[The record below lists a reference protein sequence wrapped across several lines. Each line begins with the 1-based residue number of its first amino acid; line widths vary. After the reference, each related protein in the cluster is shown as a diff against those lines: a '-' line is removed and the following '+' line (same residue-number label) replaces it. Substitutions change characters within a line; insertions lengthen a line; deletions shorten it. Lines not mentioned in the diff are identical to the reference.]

1 MKKSLLYLL
10 AICFAFLR
18 AQAGNGKH
26 PDFVSNRDVF
36 GSSVF
41 IENMGQFDNDVKS
54 VDKIYYALISDQE
67 KIYFTNKGVL
77 HQLIKT
83 YPLTERQE
91 EALEQG
97 EHIFRKDPDVFYV
110 KMTWLNANADIQIE
124 SSQKQSHYFS
134 YWSADLISHTYKKL
148 TYKNVYNHI
157 DIEYIIPDD
166 KEQGVK
172 YTVVLH
178 PGADPDDVKIAYT
191 GDVEKI
197 KLNNAG
203 DVVIKT
209 PLENLTEH
217 KPQSFYMDKEKV
229 NSKFK
234 LENNILKF
242 SFPDSYNPTKTLYVD
257 PWVTAVSTLST
268 NNSAYDVD
276 YDDNGNVFVYGGSQS
291 CKIAKYS
298 AGGVLLWTFAGTLA
312 TPAWNSAGISNFVV
326 MRSTGKCYAGQGV
339 QSGGAR
345 IIRLDANGVYDNLIT
360 PAAASWNE
368 VWDLAYHCSTGNVYG
383 MGGSTTSNQSAGIL
397 NQSTGNLVPTNFIG
411 PFNTSNVGNDVVNYA
426 IDDAGEFFWI
436 YASNFTP
443 TLSNQMAKINSAFT
457 TTMWVGP
464 SGFNTLNE
472 YSNKNQY
479 IPNPGS
485 SNGYNCLAVNLS
497 YLYFYDGKNIAAYNK
512 ATGAQIAS
520 AIVPGNILKRQGGIA
535 VDDCNNLYLGGNDTI
550 KSLHF
555 NGTSFTALP
564 PVLIGVT
571 GTTNAAVYDLKMD
584 RLNATLYASGKGF
597 VGVYGA
603 GNSGTC
609 TPLNIIC
616 YNPNPQDYVI
626 CAGKSLSLTPANFLN
641 LQNPT
646 YSLQPGS
653 VSSGNGTLVVTP
665 TANTNYTTYVTG
677 TTTNNVVLTLTAA
690 VNVTVYAQPIT
701 FTQVTQAT
709 CLNPNNSFNLNL
721 GFNPSSPAP
730 SYTITWS
737 PIPNGI
743 GSPTQ
748 FTCAGVIAGGSYTA
762 SILAANGCSTAA
774 VVNINAQPEQATFS
788 VFPASGYILNCYNP
802 TLTLNYS
809 PATLNYTTT
818 NGLTLAQC
826 GPTTAFTT
834 TNAANVFTIT
844 AVHPT
849 SGCIKT
855 QTFSIAQNF
864 ALPTSVITPTFQNIT
879 CSLSGIATVSATIN
893 PTINVVHQWLSPLGG
908 SLSFTSANSYFTP
921 GTPGT
926 FTHIALNSS
935 NGCFIS
941 KTFTVASSSGFPTY
955 TVVSPQNF
963 TLGCNTRSVAT
974 INIVNAQT
982 TPTPGG
988 TVTYTILGPPS
999 NSAYVPN
1006 GISTFTIN
1014 TPGTWTL
1021 ITRDMNSLCES
1032 KVEVSVLQNTIGPD
1046 VSVIIPSS
1054 ILTCDQPSVT
1064 LQGQSTTPST
1074 SFNWSFPGTPGNLPN
1089 SDIIVL
1095 ANFANRT
1102 NTLIANYT
1110 LTVIDNNNTCIT
1122 RTIVPMVQNLFVPN
1136 AIISGGSELTCSTTS
1151 ISLTNGSSSNVPP
1164 IFTNGLPVVAY
1175 EWNGPSPQT
1184 PLQVSSTY
1192 VGTIPGTY
1200 TILVKDLNNGCF
1212 AVGTKTI
1219 ADSRVYPSINKPS
1232 APDAFIL
1239 DCGATSRTI
1248 TPNITFANSAY
1259 TYSWDAVPGATV
1271 SGTDKAILLTNT
1283 IGQYVIT
1290 VTDTKNGCQSTGVVE
1305 VVNGSLKGDFSPD
1318 HLYGYAPMEVKFTNT
1333 SHSSIDSL
1341 NIISVWSFGNDL
1353 FNTTYSA
1360 AVSPTTIYQLA
1371 GTYTVTMYTHKGNC
1385 MDTVVKIISVE
1396 IPSDLEIPN
1405 VFTPNGDGVNDVF
1418 FLKANNLTEIKL
1430 SIYDRWGHKVFDETS
1445 DKGNIVWDGK
1455 NQLAKELPE
1464 GVYSYILTAKGKDDQ
1479 AFKKNGTITL
1489 IR

>member
-1 MKKSLLYLL
+1 MKKSFLYLL
-10 AICFAFLR
+10 AIYFSFIQAH
-18 AQAGNGKH
+18 AGNGKH
-26 PDFVSNRDVF
+26 PAFVSGNDVF
-36 GSSVF
+36 GSRVF
-41 IENMGQFDNDVKS
+41 IENMGQFDKDVKS
-54 VDKIYYALISDQE
+54 EDKIYYALITDQE

-91 EALEQG
+91 EAKERG
-97 EHIFRKDPDVFYV
+97 EHIFTRDPDVYYV
-110 KMTWLNANADIQIE
+110 KMNWLNANPNIQIE
-124 SSQKQSHYFS
+124 SSEKQSHYFS
-134 YWSADLISHTYKKL
+134 YWTADLISHTYKKL

-166 KEQGVK
+166 KAQGIK
-172 YTVVLH
+172 YTVILH
-178 PGADPDDVKIAYT
+178 PGADPNDVKITYS

-197 KLNNAG
+197 KLNNKG
-203 DVVIKT
+203 EVIIKT
-209 PLENLTEH
+209 PLDDLTEH
-217 KPQSFYMDKEKV
+217 SPKSFYAGKEKV

-234 LENNILKF
+234 LENDILGF
-242 SFPDSYNPTKTLYVD
+242 TFPDNYDPTKTVYVD
-257 PWVTAVSTLST
+257 PWVSAVTTLTS

-276 YDDNGNVFVYGGSQS
+276 FDDNGNVFVYGGSQS

-339 QSGGAR
+339 QGGGAR

-397 NQSTGNLVPTNFIG
+397 NQTTGNLVPTNFIG
-411 PFNTSNVGNDVVNYA
+411 PFNTTNVGNDVVNYA

-436 YASNFTP
+436 YASSFTP
-443 TLSNQMAKINSAFT
+443 TLSNRMAKINSAFT
-457 TTMWVGP
+457 TTLWVAP
-464 SGFNTLNE
+464 SGFSTLAE
-472 YSNKNQY
+472 YSNKGQY

-485 SNGYNCLAVNLS
+485 SNGYNCLAVNFY
-497 YLYFYDGKNIAAYNK
+497 YLYFYDGKNIAAYDK
-512 ATGAQIAS
+512 TTGAQIAS

-550 KSLHF
+550 KSMHF
-555 NGTSFTALP
+555 NGTSFTSLP
-564 PVLIGVT
+564 PVLIGVPN
-571 GTTNAAVYDLKMD
+571 TTNAAVYDIKMD
-584 RLNATLYASGKGF
+584 RFSATLYASGKGF

-626 CAGKSLSLTPANFLN
+626 CAGKSLTLTPANFLN
-641 LQNPT
+641 LNNPT
-646 YSLQPGS
+646 YSVQPGPIS
-653 VSSGNGTLVVTP
+653 NGTGTIVVTP
-665 TANTNYTTYVTG
+665 AANTNYTTYVTG

-690 VNVTVYAQPIT
+690 VNVTVNAQPIT

-709 CLNPNNSFNLNL
+709 CTNPNNSFNLNL
-721 GFNPSSPAP
+721 AFNPSTPAP
-730 SYTITWS
+730 TYTITWS
-737 PIPNGI
+737 PIPTGI
-743 GSPTQ
+743 LTPTQ
-748 FTCAGVIAGGSYTA
+748 FTCAGGIAGGSYTA
-762 SILAANGCSTAA
+762 SILASNGCSTAA
-774 VVNINAQPEQATFS
+774 VVNINSQPEPATFS
-788 VFPASGYILNCYNP
+788 VYPPSGYVLNCYNP
-802 TLTLNYS
+802 TLTLNYA

-818 NGLTLAQC
+818 NGLTLAQY
-826 GPTTAFTT
+826 GPTTAFTS

-855 QTFSIAQNF
+855 STFSIAQNF
-864 ALPTSVITPTFQNIT
+864 ALPTSAITPTFQNIT
-879 CSLSGIATVSATIN
+879 CSLTGIATVTAAVS
-893 PTINVVHQWLSPLGG
+893 PTVNAVHQWLSPLGG

-921 GTPGT
+921 GTSGT
-926 FTHIALNSS
+926 FTHIAINSA
-935 NGCFIS
+935 NGCSVS
-941 KTFTVASSSGFPTY
+941 KTFTVASNAGFPTY

-963 TLGCNTRSVAT
+963 TLGCNSHSVAT

-982 TPTPGG
+982 TPIPGG

-999 NSAYVPN
+999 NTAYVPN
-1006 GISTFTIN
+1006 GNSTFNVTV
-1014 TPGTWTL
+1014 PGTWTL
-1021 ITRDMNSLCES
+1021 VTRDMSSLCES
-1032 KVEVSVLQNTIGPD
+1032 KVEVSVTQNTLGPD
-1046 VSVIIPSS
+1046 ISVNIPTS
-1054 ILTCDQPSVT
+1054 ILSCDQPSIT
-1064 LQGQSTTPST
+1064 LEGQSTTPAT

-1089 SDIIVL
+1089 SNITVF
-1095 ANFANRT
+1095 ANFTNRT
-1102 NTLIANYT
+1102 ATLIANYT
-1110 LTVIDNNNTCIT
+1110 LTIIDNNNTCSSK
-1122 RTIVPMVQNLFVPN
+1122 TIVPMAQNISVPN
-1136 AIISGGSELTCSTTS
+1136 AIINSGPELTCNTNTVT
-1151 ISLTNGSSSNVPP
+1151 LTNGSTSNVPP
-1164 IFTNGLPVVAY
+1164 IFPNKSPVVAY

-1184 PLQVSSTY
+1184 PLQLSSTY
-1192 VGTIPGTY
+1192 EGMMPGTY
-1200 TILVKDLNNGCF
+1200 TVLVKDLNNGCF
-1212 AVGTKTI
+1212 ATATKDI
-1219 ADSRVYPSINKPS
+1219 ADGRIYPSINKPS

-1239 DCGATSRTI
+1239 DCGAISRTI
-1248 TPNITFANSAY
+1248 TPLITNSNTAFS
-1259 TYSWDAVPGATV
+1259 YSWESAPGATITG
-1271 SGTDKAILLTNT
+1271 SDKAILTTNT
-1283 IGQYVIT
+1283 VGQYIIT

-1305 VVNGSLKGDFSPD
+1305 VVNGSLKGDFTPD
-1318 HLYGYAPMEVKFTNT
+1318 HINGYAPMEVKFTNN

-1341 NIISVWSFGNDL
+1341 NIISVWSFGNGL

-1360 AVSPTTIYQLA
+1360 GVSPSTVYQLA
-1371 GTYTVTMYTHKGNC
+1371 GTYTVTMFTHKGNC
-1385 MDTVVKIISVE
+1385 MDTVVKTISVE
-1396 IPSDLEIPN
+1396 IPSELEVPN
-1405 VFTPNGDGVNDVF
+1405 VFTPNGDGVNDLF

-1445 DKGNIVWDGK
+1445 EKGNIAWDGK

-1464 GVYSYILTAKGKDDQ
+1464 GVYTYILTAKGKDDR